1 MSRIGKQLINIPA
14 GVTVNYS
21 PEQGRRV
28 TVTGPK
34 GELKLNLPLKINVE
48 VKDNQI
54 FITRVSEDKKT
65 RSNHGTVRAHLN
77 NMVKGVVE
85 LWKKELEIKGT
96 GYKASLIGNK
106 LRLIVGFIHPVD
118 IDAPEGVFFE
128 VPEET
133 KVIITGADKTAV
145 GQVASNVR
153 KVKPPEPYKGK
164 GIRYL
169 NEFIKLKAGKK
180 AKA

>member
-1 MSRIGKQLINIPA
+1 MSRIGKQLITIPA
-14 GVTVNYS
+14 GVTVVVNS
-21 PEQGRRV
+21 NQV

-34 GELKLNLPLKINVE
+34 GELKLTLPLKIKVE
-48 VKDNQI
+48 VKDDQI
-54 FITRVSEDKKT
+54 IVTRLSEDKKT

-85 LWKKELEIKGT
+85 PWKKELEIKGT
-96 GYKASLIGNK
+96 GYKASLSGDK
-106 LRLIVGFIHPVD
+106 LKLIVGFIHPVD
-118 IDAPEGVFFE
+118 ITAPVGVFFE

-133 KVIITGADKTAV
+133 KVIITGVDKTAV
-145 GQVASNVR
+145 GQVASNIR

>member
-1 MSRIGKQLINIPA
+1 MSRIGKQLINIPV
-14 GVTVNYS
+14 GVTLAIDS
-21 PEQGRRV
+21 GKV

-48 VKDNQI
+48 VKDNQVI
-54 FITRVSEDKKT
+54 VARVSEDKKT

-77 NMVKGVVE
+77 NMIKGVVE
-85 LWKKELEIKGT
+85 PWKKEMEIKGT
-96 GYKASLIGNK
+96 GYKASLNGNK
-106 LRLIVGFIHPVD
+106 LRLLVGFIHPVD
-118 IDAPEGVFFE
+118 IVAPDGIFFE

-133 KVIITGADKTAV
+133 KVIITGADRTVV
-145 GQVASNVR
+145 GQVASNIR
-153 KVKPPEPYKGK
+153 KIRPPEPYKGK
-164 GIRYL
+164 GIRYV